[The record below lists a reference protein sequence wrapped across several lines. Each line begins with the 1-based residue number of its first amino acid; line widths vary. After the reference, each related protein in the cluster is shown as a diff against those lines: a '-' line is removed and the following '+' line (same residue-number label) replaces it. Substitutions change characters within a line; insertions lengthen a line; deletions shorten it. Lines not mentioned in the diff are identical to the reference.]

1 MDGASG
7 LTTGWPAGCQTSGFA
22 THPDAK
28 RLQLSGSSQGRGRG
42 VCLTILED
50 GTPQVP
56 LVGSGMGLGT
66 CAQLASTSRSPSLH
80 CMTRHGRGLVA

>member
-28 RLQLSGSSQGRGRG
+28 RLQLSGSSQGKGRG
-42 VCLTILED
+42 VCLTIF
-50 GTPQVP
+50 GRRTPQVP
-56 LVGSGMGLGT
+56 LFGFGMGFGT
-66 CAQLASTSRSPSLH
+66 CAQLASSSRSPSH
-80 CMTRHGRGLVA
+80 PCTV